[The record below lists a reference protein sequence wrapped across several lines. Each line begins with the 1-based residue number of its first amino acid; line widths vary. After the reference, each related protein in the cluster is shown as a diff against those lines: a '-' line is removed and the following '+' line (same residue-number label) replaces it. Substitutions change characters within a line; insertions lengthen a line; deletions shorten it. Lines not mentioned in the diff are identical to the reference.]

1 MLMDTF
7 LFLSMKSLKI
17 K

>member
-1 MLMDTF
+1 MLMNTF